1 MLAVTVSAKFQVV
14 LPRAV
19 LERVPITVGQK
30 MQVITI
36 DRRIVLL
43 PIETAQAARG
53 FLAGIDTTV
62 VRNAV
67 AR

>member
-30 MQVITI
+30 MQVVTI

-43 PIETAQAARG
+43 PIETAQSARG
-53 FLAGIDTTV
+53 FLAGIDTAV

-67 AR
+67 KR